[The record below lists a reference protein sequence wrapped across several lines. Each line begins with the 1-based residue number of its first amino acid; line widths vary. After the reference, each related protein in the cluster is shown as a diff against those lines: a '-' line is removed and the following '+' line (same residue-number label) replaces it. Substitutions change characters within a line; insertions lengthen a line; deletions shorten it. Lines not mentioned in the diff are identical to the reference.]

1 MTSCQGDNGS
11 DVSFDEDASG
21 VTFDYVSRLDCSLQ
35 FNDYCG
41 QLNESYTTSIRN
53 QETQTYPETVCS
65 ETQTEELNPICI
77 PTEVKTKDT
86 ASQTESD
93 EKQINSS
100 GTQVDRPVLTY

>member
-1 MTSCQGDNGS
+1 MSLTSCQGDDGS
-11 DVSFDEDASG
+11 DVSFDEDAPG
-21 VTFDYVSRLDCSLQ
+21 ITFDYVSRLDCSLQ

-65 ETQTEELNPICI
+65 ETQTEELNPVCK

-86 ASQTESD
+86 HHRLSLMKNKLIQLGLKWID
-93 EKQINSS
+93 
-100 GTQVDRPVLTY
+100 LF